1 MSGYDNCDYKDERIA
16 ELEKAKKELAQIGT
30 GLYAAVKKLGAE
42 VADLQDGRKM
52 DRLVLEAEN
61 KRLLKVVEAA
71 EKMITEGY
79 ADSFSNWV
87 CPSEYAFP
95 VEAALQERGDE

>member
-1 MSGYDNCDYKDERIA
+1 MSDQTTDIDVMAVNLLQRERIA
-16 ELEKAKKELAQIGT
+16 ELE
-30 GLYAAVKKLGAE
+30 AE
-42 VADLQDGRKM
+42 VERLRMNLDAYKQAEELWCRQDEKR
-52 DRLVLEAEN
+52 EAEN
-61 KRLLKVVEAA
+61 QRLKEVKEAA

-95 VEAALQERGDE
+95 LEQALAAIGEG